1 MKYTLIYLSLAIYC
15 IYMLNWFKTT
25 WNFAHPLTKFSS
37 DYLAHPVNTLDIPI
51 GRNPSG
57 IDIPIGRNPSG
68 IDIAVNPV
76 CKLGNILSWVLAIGL
91 IIRGLSLDSYITKI
105 NRLYIIFLVI
115 TFVLSL
121 LNFNVTIY
129 LVPLLIF
136 ELYILI
142 QTSRSIQLTNK

>member
-1 MKYTLIYLSLAIYC
+1 
-15 IYMLNWFKTT
+15 MLNWFKTT

-68 IDIAVNPV
+68 IDIPIGRNPSGIDIPVNPV
-76 CKLGNILSWVLAIGL
+76 CKLGNVLSWFLALGL
-91 IIRGLSLDSYITKI
+91 IIRGLSLDSYITKF
-105 NRLYIIFLVI
+105 NRLYIVFLLL

-129 LVPLLIF
+129 LLPLLIF

-142 QTSRSIQLTNK
+142 QPTDQSN